1 MTIKRI
7 NELPEGSG
15 TLSSDDILLYMDDPS
30 GSATTKK
37 IALSQLFGSVVTS
50 SSIKYIVALTQA
62 EYDALV
68 PKDPQ
73 TLYVIT

>member
-30 GSATTKK
+30 GTAATKK
-37 IALSQLFGSVVTS
+37 IAVSQLFGSVVTS

-68 PKDPQ
+68 SKNAE